1 MEQRSE
7 ISLSPN
13 SWHAKL
19 IGWVF
24 GFQPSDFRNLCPY
37 FWLLVA
43 SMILFFIV
51 TPFKLVGK
59 LFVKIVDTL
68 DDLLSKRVD
77 KAFDRFIENLE
88 KGEVYSLLGDTDS
101 KINQSPGFYR
111 KSELVRKNL
120 QIKLLRVTRG
130 KDWMSKLRDEVTQKY
145 KGDNQWKY
153 WSKYLDDEANSI
165 ELKMAAAEKRR
176 QKIQVKAISR
186 KETIAEITEITKS
199 SVKGFGSIGVM
210 FAAYGVSFI
219 LTDIL
224 TFALTRS
231 FGDYMVLLKV
241 LGGTAGVFILIV
253 YGVWCEDEI
262 KEWFKYRS
270 SKTWFEWAFLVPV
283 LPLAGVVWVL
293 KVVFFDFLCEFILK
307 GIFEGLLQGAV
318 EYGGIFTEY
327 FNASYSD
334 YCPGI
339 KWEKE
344 DKK

>member
-19 IGWVF
+19 IDWVF

-68 DDLLSKRVD
+68 DGLLSERVD

-88 KGEVYSLLGDTDS
+88 RGEVYSLLGGTDS
-101 KINQSPGFYR
+101 KIYRSPGFYK
-111 KSELVRKNL
+111 KSELVRKKL
-120 QIKLLRVTRG
+120 QIKLLKVTRG
-130 KDWMSKLRDEVTQKY
+130 KDWMSKLRDAVIQKY
-145 KGDNQWKY
+145 KEDSQWKD

-165 ELKMAAAEKRR
+165 ELEMAAEEKRWKKR
-176 QKIQVKAISR
+176 QVKAKSR
-186 KETIAEITEITKS
+186 KETIAEITGITKS
-199 SVKGFGSIGVM
+199 FVKGLGVM
-210 FAAYGVSFI
+210 GATVAAHSASLI
-219 LTDIL
+219 LTWVL

-231 FGDYMVLLKV
+231 FDDYMILLKL
-241 LGGTAGVFILIV
+241 LGGMVGLFLLIV
-253 YGVWCEDEI
+253 YGVWCVDEI

-270 SKTWFEWAFLVPV
+270 SKAWFEWAFLVPA
-283 LPLAGVVWVL
+283 LPLAGVVWIL
-293 KVVFFDFLCEFILK
+293 RVVFYDFLCGFILK
-307 GIFEGLLQGAV
+307 GVFEGILQGAV